1 MKYTVVIKT
10 LFGLEEVLKKELE
23 EIGITEVT
31 VLSRAIEFEADLEQ
45 IYKCNL
51 HLRTA
56 LSVLVKISY
65 GKVRN
70 ENELYSFIRKVEWD
84 SYFDIDKT
92 IAVRAVSL
100 STKMNHSL
108 FLEQKT
114 KDAIVD
120 YFRDKY
126 GYRPDVD
133 VRNPQVKISLYLTDD
148 ICILYL
154 DSSGKPL
161 YLRGFDKEI
170 GEAPINECLAAGILY
185 LSGWNCEDDLI
196 DPMCGSGTFI
206 TEAYMMASK
215 FPPTIKRR
223 EFAFLNWKNFD
234 YAIWQNILTNAH
246 DQIIKTNANIIACDI
261 SPDAVRLTRSNLM
274 KIDREHTVK
283 TLPKNFFHLKGFTNG
298 GLIVCNPPYGERLKL
313 ADSKAFYKK
322 IGDKLKFDFAG
333 YTAWIISSDLA
344 AVKFI
349 GMKPEKKIELYNG
362 RLECRLLSYSIYK
375 GSRKDRDYK

>member
-133 VRNPQVKISLYLTDD
+133 VRNPQVNISLYLTDD

-196 DPMCGSGTFI
+196 DTMCGSGTFI